1 MYQKQ
6 ERTNTYYW
14 LSTNFEQYTN
24 VQDVLRDAQQQVPL
38 LNSILRLKY
47 GVRISSLNVDDVYRV
62 DEQDRLIKETALFPP
77 ITGRRATS
85 ESLLQTINAQHP
97 NIAALWHVVQKY
109 PEVEEAMQHFANQWN
124 WFNLY
129 KAYEVI
135 MVETLR
141 FTRIPSKTKCE
152 NRLYVFERS
161 DRVSYAPLLSM
172 VADKITGGSP
182 SKL

>member
-1 MYQKQ
+1 M
-6 ERTNTYYW
+6 TH
-14 LSTNFEQYTN
+14 
-24 VQDVLRDAQQQVPL
+24 
-38 LNSILRLKY
+38 NSIIKNILRLKY

-141 FTRIPSKTKCE
+141 LEGTRKIKPGTFKTWT
-152 NRLYVFERS
+152 RGRSLDFEQSAHKERHS
-161 DRVSYAPLLSM
+161 SPGYHPKRNV
-172 VADKITGGSP
+172 KIVYMSLNEATEFLTHLFFQWLQT
-182 SKL
+182 K